1 MPSKRNININV
12 NTGLSLVL
20 TLVMCFVNL
29 FFTRAQG
36 SDTSVKVLFPFDSAV
51 VSADYMSNP
60 AALDSLDSMLTLAA
74 KYGSALNIVTYSS
87 PEGNYNYNQKLSE
100 KRAASIKDYIA
111 SRNSSAAVNVKVV
124 SGAESWADLREKV
137 AADNRLSADSRRE
150 ILNIIDSDDAPDSKE
165 KQLKANTV
173 YKRLYSSYFRSLRY
187 ANISLRIENSADNA
201 QHTTTVVETYESK
214 SAAATSS
221 QKGQP
226 IVYYFL
232 NEDYIRPG
240 YMNNMAN
247 LVEIH
252 RLLSIPEN
260 RDKQLVIEGSASPEG
275 PVSANNRLG
284 ERRAQNLAN
293 WLVGQF
299 PDLEGRI
306 VIRTKGEDW
315 EGLRTGIENCAAIDA
330 QAKDELLA
338 IIDSENTPENKET
351 LLKAHTAYSTVEQEV
366 LPYIRY
372 ARFAGF
378 EMGQPG
384 TASETEPAT
393 DAHAVTPEADAIT
406 TQPADTT
413 ALPQVDTTGTEPG
426 QEIDTLSPL
435 ADSNNV
441 QGDTKAA
448 ERERNAIAALTT
460 NLLYDATT
468 AVLGFHTVPLTV
480 GFEVPVAKKWSVYGD
495 YTITAPWH
503 AWNNNADCVE
513 LMHWALGGRYYF
525 GGKRVLDGWYASAAA
540 GMGYYDF
547 ERNGKGYQGEEILA
561 SIGGGYALTFND
573 HWSINFGLGVGPIYS
588 KYRYYVG
595 RSNNEHLMY
604 QYSGTYKY
612 FGLTDAKI
620 TLTYLFWTKK
630 K

>member
-1 MPSKRNININV
+1 MNINV
-12 NTGLSLVL
+12 TTALRLVVA
-20 TLVMCFVNL
+20 LVMCFVSL
-29 FFTRAQG
+29 FYTRAQG
-36 SDTSVKVLFPFDSAV
+36 SDACVKSVKVLFPFDSPV
-51 VSADYMSNP
+51 LSADY
-60 AALDSLDSMLTLAA
+60 LTNTSAMENLNNIIDLAA
-74 KYGSALNIVTYSS
+74 ENGEVLNVVAYSS
-87 PEGNYNYNQKLSE
+87 PEGNFTYNQKLSQ
-100 KRAASIKDYIA
+100 KRAESVKNYIA
-111 SRNSSAAVNVKVV
+111 ARNATAAVNVKIV
-124 SGAESWADLREKV
+124 SGDEAWEELRSNV
-137 AADNRLSADSRRE
+137 ASDTRLTDNAREE
-150 ILNIIDSDDAPDSKE
+150 ILNIIDSDADPDSKE
-165 KQLKANTV
+165 KSLKANSS
-173 YKRLYSSYFRSLRY
+173 YKSLYSNYFRGLRY
-187 ANISLRIENSADNA
+187 AIISLRIQKSEAVA
-201 QHTTTVVETYESK
+201 PQHTSAKSSATV
-214 SAAATSS
+214 SASGSAT
-221 QKGQP
+221 GAP
-226 IVYYFL
+226 IVYYSL
-232 NEDYIRPG
+232 NEDFIRPG
-240 YMNNMAN
+240 YMNNSAN
-247 LVEIH
+247 LKEIH
-252 RLLSIPEN
+252 RILSNPQN
-260 RDKQLVIEGSASPEG
+260 REKEIVLEGSASPEG

-315 EGLRTGIENCAAIDA
+315 EGLRTGIENCAALDA

-338 IIDSENTPENKET
+338 IIDSDNTPENKET
-351 LLKAHTAYSTVEQEV
+351 LLKAHTAYSTVEQEI

-378 EMGQPG
+378 EMEQPG

-393 DAHAVTPEADAIT
+393 DAHAVTPEADTIT

-604 QYSGTYKY
+604 QYNGTYKY